1 MDSAGNTCFSAAEAA
16 VASAAVDRIGLVDQA
31 RAAWVYPDY
40 FHFYVGKNCPVTS
53 GVI

>member
-31 RAAWVYPDY
+31 RAVWVYPDY
-40 FHFYVGKNCPVTS
+40 LQFYVGKYCLVTS
-53 GVI
+53 SVI